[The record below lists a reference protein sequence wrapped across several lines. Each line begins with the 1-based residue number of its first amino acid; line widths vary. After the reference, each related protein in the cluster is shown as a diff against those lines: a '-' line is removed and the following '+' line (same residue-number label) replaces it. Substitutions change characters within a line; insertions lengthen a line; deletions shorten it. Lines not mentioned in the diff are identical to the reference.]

1 MKIIRLKESDI
12 NRMVKKVLIK
22 EKKPL
27 NEIVGLALG
36 IMLWRTTATS
46 KANRLTRHIK
56 QSLRD
61 RGIRSKNIEGGN
73 LNKLLKC
80 VNGFVV
86 EYEEKSGSGD
96 AIKKTIILPG
106 KKQMDK
112 SLVRKKA
119 GTKTFDSSFE
129 NFKKTL
135 PPKIKKCSD
144 KYGLSPSESATLSE
158 VIINTIED
166 FANKKL
172 RL

>member
-56 QSLRD
+56 QNLRD
-61 RGIRSKNIEGGN
+61 RGIKSKNIEGGN

-80 VNGFVV
+80 VNGFVI
-86 EYEEKSGSGD
+86 EYEENGET
-96 AIKKTIILPG
+96 KKIQVPG

-135 PPKIKKCSD
+135 PPKIKVCSD
-144 KYGLSPSESATLSE
+144 RFGLTTEESKILSE